1 MENFFGI
8 KGGVLDAQQK
18 KTHDAFFIEEHKS
31 SVPPDGP
38 LSPPDIDPDEVLP
51 DMDLVLPKETTA
63 YSLID
68 WELFK
73 SDVGLK
79 HMILEIDIAILLRES
94 ILIVDDPVM
103 QAKLNKVRKFV
114 ESTEWLKLF
123 CFWIYFI
130 IGFFERPGWCVLKG
144 FLPENIKI
152 ANYNYYCGGKS
163 YPHQALP
170 FAPIIV
176 SSILSILC
184 LLTILVLVL
193 LKDSYRKDT
202 VSIRNQRMLMV
213 ITIFFS
219 LIDLFVVLI
228 NSNNTL
234 VIRDYAFPW
243 ITELLKPVL
252 AIGLYRQVRS
262 YAKRFLFVIQSSV
275 NFICFI
281 FVYVYFFA
289 YMGMSLFVF
298 TTEGG
303 QNFTDIRTAYW
314 QLFITLT
321 TSNFPNVMLP
331 SYGVN
336 RMCAMFFLI
345 YLIIGLF
352 LLFNLVLAIVY
363 SAYQHRTEMIM
374 DDKAMDRTFFFKN
387 LFDRLDLESK
397 GYLNP
402 QEVRELLQ

>member
-1 MENFFGI
+1 
-8 KGGVLDAQQK
+8 
-18 KTHDAFFIEEHKS
+18 
-31 SVPPDGP
+31 
-38 LSPPDIDPDEVLP
+38 
-51 DMDLVLPKETTA
+51 
-63 YSLID
+63 
-68 WELFK
+68 
-73 SDVGLK
+73 
-79 HMILEIDIAILLRES
+79 
-94 ILIVDDPVM
+94 
-103 QAKLNKVRKFV
+103 
-114 ESTEWLKLF
+114 
-123 CFWIYFI
+123 
-130 IGFFERPGWCVLKG
+130 
-144 FLPENIKI
+144 
-152 ANYNYYCGGKS
+152 
-163 YPHQALP
+163 
-170 FAPIIV
+170 
-176 SSILSILC
+176 
-184 LLTILVLVL
+184 
-193 LKDSYRKDT
+193 
-202 VSIRNQRMLMV
+202 MV

-363 SAYQHRTEMIM
+363 SAY
-374 DDKAMDRTFFFKN
+374 
-387 LFDRLDLESK
+387 
-397 GYLNP
+397 
-402 QEVRELLQ
+402 